1 MLLLIPAVVIGTAGA
16 CFLLALASDGFAYG
30 LSRGVEAAF
39 DFFEYRAALRAHRR
53 AQLSQ
58 PKGAAW
64 TRREAAG
71 FETSYSHAA

>member
-16 CFLLALASDGFAYG
+16 CYLLALASDGFAYG

-53 AQLSQ
+53 AQLSR
-58 PKGAAW
+58 PEGAAGW
-64 TRREAAG
+64 ARREAG